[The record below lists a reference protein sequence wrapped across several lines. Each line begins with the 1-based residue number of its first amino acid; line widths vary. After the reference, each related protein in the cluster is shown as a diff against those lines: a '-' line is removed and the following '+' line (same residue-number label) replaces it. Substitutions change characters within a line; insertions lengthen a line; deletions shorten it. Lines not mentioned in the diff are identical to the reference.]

1 MRTRKY
7 SVRGFK
13 QALSVTVRLDT
24 TTARKSVTTPVRCLR
39 LMDFSSLG
47 RNATSYCQA
56 NPFLLLCTRSAM
68 KDFEAGSDFLF
79 ISQKSADMVTM
90 SSYPPDPKTIKR
102 KALLLIKARSE
113 VEADGGGDEDEEASE
128 AFPTGIHNEVV
139 FMEVTGKILSNLYSS
154 CQVSFLTRSRCRLAS
169 LTSDLFLKYWPR
181 ISSISRFEIFLN
193 FGLSALILAV
203 CSISGNFDKL
213 RQNERLWT
221 LFEF

>member
-1 MRTRKY
+1 
-7 SVRGFK
+7 
-13 QALSVTVRLDT
+13 
-24 TTARKSVTTPVRCLR
+24 
-39 LMDFSSLG
+39 
-47 RNATSYCQA
+47 
-56 NPFLLLCTRSAM
+56 M

-113 VEADGGGDEDEEASE
+113 VEAEGGDEDEEASE

-154 CQVSFLTRSRCRLAS
+154 CQVSFLTRSRCRLVS
-169 LTSDLFLKYWPR
+169 LTSDLFLKYWPH

-203 CSISGNFDKL
+203 CSISGNFD
-213 RQNERLWT
+213 
-221 LFEF
+221 